1 MGMTAAAV
9 FFITADYYSVTNPVI
24 YFRSNSE
31 SSGFG
36 DILISFGMDAER
48 HRKNQQQKTVILT
61 QGFQGNHPL
70 LPDIVF
76 HVRSH
81 QSEKYS
87 LLMSMK

>member
-24 YFRSNSE
+24 YLKVQFRE

-36 DILISFGMDAER
+36 RYTNFFGMDAER
-48 HRKNQQQKTVILT
+48 HRKNQQQKNCDFNPKVF
-61 QGFQGNHPL
+61 FQGNHPFAL

-76 HVRSH
+76 QCPAAIR
-81 QSEKYS
+81 
-87 LLMSMK
+87 